1 MYRCPETKLT
11 AGLTISAVLP
21 GLVAFESSSTQIG
34 QRSPVVASIT
44 TTGASGSEYRPR
56 WLSCTGSV
64 AASAA
69 GVSRPGTFS
78 TIDCPGLKPSFRS

>member
-44 TTGASGSEYRPR
+44 MTGASGSE
-56 WLSCTGSV
+56 
-64 AASAA
+64 
-69 GVSRPGTFS
+69 
-78 TIDCPGLKPSFRS
+78 